1 MFERFSQDARQVVV
15 SAQEQARG
23 LGHNYIGT
31 EHLLL
36 GVLAQPPEVPAARAL
51 RTLGYSLDGVRAGV
65 EQIVGPGDRQRS
77 RFGHIPFTAR
87 AKKVMEL
94 SLREALRLEHDHI
107 GSEHIVL
114 AIVREGGGVAAQVLI
129 QHGPS
134 LEDVRKAVLAV
145 TAEPGLSTRGPGT
158 PAGARTPAADAVLA
172 LAQRLAAGAPVG
184 SHHLLEALA
193 RTDGS
198 MGGQVLAALG
208 VDAEAVVGTADG
220 LDVTS
225 TSDVTAEQVAAGR
238 IRLWVEG
245 EEVRLAVA
253 DPALAARARELV
265 AVGGGELRGEGP
277 LVGPFI
283 GLHRGVVDGLDA
295 VAVLVA
301 PDDGEPA
308 PARTSLRDRLRRR
321 SGR

>member
-23 LGHNYIGT
+23 LEHNYIGT

-36 GVLAQPPEVPAARAL
+36 GVLAQPPDVPAARAL
-51 RTLGYSLDGVRAGV
+51 RSLGYSVESVRTGI
-65 EQIVGPGDRQRS
+65 EQIVGTGDARRS
-77 RFGHIPFTAR
+77 RFGHIPFTTR

-114 AIVREGGGVAAQVLI
+114 GIVREGGGVAAQVLV

-134 LEDVRKAVLAV
+134 LEDVRDAVLAV
-145 TAEPGLSTRGPGT
+145 MGEPGSKPSASPG
-158 PAGARTPAADAVLA
+158 AGTRTPAADEVLA

-193 RTDGS
+193 RTGAS

-208 VDAEAVVGTADG
+208 VDAEAVVGAVDG
-220 LDVTS
+220 LDVTT

-253 DPALAARARELV
+253 DADLAARARELV

-283 GLHRGVVDGLDA
+283 GIHQGVVDGLDA

-301 PDDGEPA
+301 PDEAEPA
-308 PARTSLRDRLRRR
+308 PTRTSLRDRLRRR
-321 SGR
+321 SAR

>member
-36 GVLAQPPEVPAARAL
+36 SVLAQSPDVPGARAL
-51 RTLGYSLDGVRAGV
+51 RTLGYTVDSVRTGI
-65 EQIVGPGDRQRS
+65 EQIVGPGDPKRS

-114 AIVREGGGVAAQVLI
+114 GIVRESGGVAAQVLV

-134 LEDVRKAVLAV
+134 LDDVRKAVLAV
-145 TAEPGLSTRGPGT
+145 MNEPGTRPSPG
-158 PAGARTPAADAVLA
+158 AGARTPAADEVLA

-193 RTDGS
+193 RTDGC

-208 VDAEAVVGTADG
+208 VDPEAVVGTVDG

-238 IRLWVEG
+238 IRLWVDG

-253 DPALAARARELV
+253 DPDLAARARELV

-283 GLHRGVVDGLDA
+283 GLHQGVVDGLDA

-301 PDDGEPA
+301 PDEA
-308 PARTSLRDRLRRR
+308 EPARTSIRDRLRRR